1 MNIPVPTQISV
12 CGYED
17 LAQSKKIWP
26 GLTTIHQPAD
36 DMIAQATHMLI
47 AILKG
52 NTPKKQQ
59 ILLTSQLVLRGS
71 TAPVRIA

>member
-1 MNIPVPTQISV
+1 
-12 CGYED
+12 
-17 LAQSKKIWP
+17 
-26 GLTTIHQPAD
+26 
-36 DMIAQATHMLI
+36 MLI

-59 ILLTSQLVLRGS
+59 ILLASQLVLRGS